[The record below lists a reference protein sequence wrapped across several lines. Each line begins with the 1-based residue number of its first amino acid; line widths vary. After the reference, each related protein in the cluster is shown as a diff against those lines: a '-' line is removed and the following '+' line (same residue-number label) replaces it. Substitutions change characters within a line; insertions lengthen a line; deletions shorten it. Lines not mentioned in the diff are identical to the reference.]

1 MTISPKAQIGAVHKE
16 GTKPPALKK
25 RRSSTSDKPND
36 VTIGEAHK
44 RSKLLDTCDIY
55 NRPSV
60 NSIMKIDN
68 PVFLPENNSEKK
80 IDGNVTMGHEQTQ
93 ITANGKSCTLN
104 QVSSLKLHCICLC
117 ILYLYFMSYIMY

>member
-1 MTISPKAQIGAVHKE
+1 MHKE
-16 GTKPPALKK
+16 TKLPALKK

-44 RSKLLDTCDIY
+44 KTKLLDTCDIY

-60 NSIMKIDN
+60 NNVMKIDN
-68 PVFLPENNSEKK
+68 PIFVPENNNDKK
-80 IDGNVTMGHEQTQ
+80 TDGKITHVEQPQ

-104 QVSSLKLHCICLC
+104 QVSL
-117 ILYLYFMSYIMY
+117 